1 MKLVNK
7 VTLFNS
13 ITTGLILLFGSILIF
28 LFFDRIIKEYTYDE
42 LLNDAR
48 IIEHQIEAG
57 VDIKILGEDKDVTIK
72 KLEVGEP
79 FRREPVFGKILVI
92 EKQRPIR
99 RGVSPVEKKIEKGT
113 VLITTNI
120 KGDWYQIICAK
131 KKITPSE
138 LFLTSFTSIF
148 ILLIILLLIT
158 VFGNRY
164 LFNKL
169 FHPFYESL
177 KQLRDFN
184 LSEKSNIS
192 FKDSNIEEFSF
203 LNEKLD
209 FFIKKSQQDY
219 AQLKEFSENASH
231 ELKTPL
237 AIIKSK
243 LNLLQQS
250 ENLSEND
257 LIRIEEIQNTLQKTN
272 RLNQTLLLLSKI
284 DNYEFKE
291 TESIA
296 IDVAVEMVLNDFSE
310 MISLKKLNLH
320 QSLSQFTIQANPYLI
335 DLLLKNIIQNAI
347 KHNYVGGKLSIIS
360 ETKKLSI
367 VNEGETVDVEAS
379 QYFQRFKKGSQKL
392 QSTGLGLAIVKRI
405 CEVENFE
412 ISYVNSCGEHRIEI
426 FF

>member
-13 ITTGLILLFGSILIF
+13 ITSGLILLLGSVMIF
-28 LFFDRIIKEYTYDE
+28 FFFDKVVKDYTYDE

-48 IIEHQIEAG
+48 VVERQIDLG
-57 VDIKILGEDKDVTIK
+57 IDVGILSKDKDVTIN
-72 KLEVGEP
+72 KLKHGER
-79 FRREPVFGKILVI
+79 FRREPIFGQIIVF
-92 EKQRPIR
+92 EKQRPSRPGAAPI
-99 RGVSPVEKKIEKGT
+99 EKEIEKGE
-113 VLITTNI
+113 VSITTNI
-120 KGDWYQIICAK
+120 RGDWYQIVCAK

-148 ILLIILLLIT
+148 ILLIILLLILS
-158 VFGNRY
+158 VGNRF

-169 FHPFYESL
+169 FQPFYESL
-177 KQLRDFN
+177 KQLRNFN
-184 LSEKSNIS
+184 LSEKTNVS
-192 FKDSNIEEFSF
+192 FKESDIEEFSF
-203 LNEKLD
+203 LNEKLQ
-209 FFIKKSQQDY
+209 FFIEKTQQDY

-257 LIRIEEIQNTLQKTN
+257 LIRIEEIQNTLQKAN
-272 RLNQTLLLLSKI
+272 KLNQTLLLLNKI

-296 IDVAVEMVLNDFSE
+296 VDVAVNTVLNEFSE
-310 MISLKKLNLH
+310 MIDLKKIILH
-320 QSLSQFTIQANPYLI
+320 KKLTEFSIIANPYLI

-347 KHNYVGGKLSIIS
+347 KHNYVGGKLSIVS
-360 ETKKLSI
+360 EPKRLLI
-367 VNEGETVDVEAS
+367 INDGEAIDVEAS

-412 ISYVNSCGEHRIEI
+412 ISYINSCEEHRIEI